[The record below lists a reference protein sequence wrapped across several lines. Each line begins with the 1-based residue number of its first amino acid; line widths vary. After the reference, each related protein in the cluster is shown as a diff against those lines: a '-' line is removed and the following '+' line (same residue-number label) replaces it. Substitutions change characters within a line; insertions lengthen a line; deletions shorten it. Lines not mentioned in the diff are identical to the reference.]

1 MRRIYDSASRS
12 AMVLAVFAYLF
23 SGTVAAIDLRVV
35 APNAVRE
42 VVSETAARYERV
54 SGNRTVLTWGGSEAI
69 AKRVADGSISRNPE
83 SAWPCAQAN
92 RGQMYQ
98 TRPDSGRRCLRQNR
112 LASHRVRVGVT

>member
-1 MRRIYDSASRS
+1 
-12 AMVLAVFAYLF
+12 MVLAVFAYLF

-69 AKRVADGSISRNPE
+69 AKRVADGDVFDIVVNTPQNLEALVKAGKITAGSRVDFTKSGIGVAVRGPTEARCIKRGRTPE
-83 SAWPCAQAN
+83 
-92 RGQMYQ
+92 
-98 TRPDSGRRCLRQNR
+98 
-112 LASHRVRVGVT
+112 GVA